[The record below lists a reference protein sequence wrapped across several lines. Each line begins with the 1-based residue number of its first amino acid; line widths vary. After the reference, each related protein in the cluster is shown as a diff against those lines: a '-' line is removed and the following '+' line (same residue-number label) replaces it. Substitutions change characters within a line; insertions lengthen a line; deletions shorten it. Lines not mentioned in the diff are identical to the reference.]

1 MLFLFVC
8 LLFFRICMSIC
19 LYVCLCATLMLGVH
33 REPEGIGQ
41 ALELQIVVGCH
52 VGTNLSP
59 MQERSSAL
67 KC

>member
-1 MLFLFVC
+1 
-8 LLFFRICMSIC
+8 MSIC